1 MHEHVLE
8 RLSLKADLQR
18 SVIDEQFEV
27 HYQPIVALQSGSIV
41 SVEALVRWRHP
52 ERGLVYPDEF
62 VQLAEETGL
71 ILPLGR
77 FVLDSACRDVQRW
90 RAQGLRDLGV
100 SVNISAKQ
108 LASPGLPTEVGAALR
123 RASLEP
129 SALTLEITESM
140 LLDSQ
145 AVGSRLQELKDLGV
159 RIAIDD
165 FGTGYSSLNYLRRFP
180 VDVLKIAKPFV
191 DQIGADPEQER
202 LADAILRLGRTLG
215 LDTVAEGI
223 EKPAQLERL
232 RRLNCR
238 YGQGFL
244 FAPPLP
250 FDEVDVFLRRSL
262 VA

>member
-1 MHEHVLE
+1 
-8 RLSLKADLQR
+8 
-18 SVIDEQFEV
+18 
-27 HYQPIVALQSGSIV
+27 
-41 SVEALVRWRHP
+41 
-52 ERGLVYPDEF
+52 
-62 VQLAEETGL
+62 
-71 ILPLGR
+71 
-77 FVLDSACRDVQRW
+77 
-90 RAQGLRDLGV
+90 
-100 SVNISAKQ
+100 
-108 LASPGLPTEVGAALR
+108 
-123 RASLEP
+123 
-129 SALTLEITESM
+129 M